1 MAASSLLSQYQA
13 IERHLISTLAHPAIP
28 IETYLNIVTTLID
41 LNKLI
46 RSIYIETKYRSGS

>member
-1 MAASSLLSQYQA
+1 MAASSLLTHYQA
-13 IERHLISTLAHPAIP
+13 IEKHLISTLAHPAMP

-46 RSIYIETKYRSGS
+46 RSIHIENKYRSRS